1 MKLILFLVFILTACS
16 SNNNDNKG
24 LSTESFN
31 DLLISSTDSGV
42 EQIVVDPEQR
52 FSGIKNINSNS
63 ENDIDDFIVG
73 QDEDVPIAL
82 KGSPSNDI
90 LVGYLTQGYLQTP
103 ETNAPSLLE
112 ENAEVGMASM
122 TAIEPIAAV
131 PLSIKNAK
139 VVDAGFA
146 EPMMAEV
153 DTSSVA
159 ADDTDTTAFS
169 GTNTQVSGVDEGD
182 IWKYDGEYFFVL
194 KKKTFFDYPVFPT
207 RSSAP
212 VESAVMI
219 SSDPSISI
227 EMNEEDGSID
237 DETGKDT
244 LVDNTFTLEMISSP
258 EIASL
263 VGSAEA
269 ESLKKAKPC
278 NEKTCA
284 QLRIVHKNKT
294 VASELLLEDIA
305 PDEVFLTENKLILL
319 GNQFASDN
327 IWGGHR
333 NSQLRKTQI
342 QVYDTTDKSQLV
354 NNIKINMDGHK
365 IRSRRIGD
373 QLYVVSRY
381 TPHIKSL
388 IEMPKNRNALN
399 ENLKIIDEITTDNI
413 LPKIT
418 INDEQQL
425 LVKAEHCWLTVM
437 PKMRWGARTLTI
449 VTRINIQSG
458 EFTSRCLGGH
468 VEGIYMSQAALYL
481 YNTSFQK
488 YNLNEPMTKRIAIW
502 NWNQGNTH
510 IHKFSLSDLSYQG
523 SALADG
529 IVGHQHAS
537 FRFGELKD
545 GSLGVVTSKNEWRN
559 PEHRLTVFDTV
570 ESKWQPKALLPNEA
584 EPSAIGKPGERIY
597 SVRFMQDRAYIVTFQ
612 QTDPLY
618 VIDLSD
624 SSSPTIAGELEIPGF
639 SDYLHPIGS
648 DLLLGIGK
656 EAKQNSNGATVNLGV
671 KVALFDVANITD
683 PQEVGTLMIGQRG
696 SSTLLSTNHLAFAGI
711 QQAESYRFAF
721 PIHVHEGVDYYVA
734 DQEVEFAY
742 HQWLHSGLY
751 LFEVKDKTLSV
762 SGAIITDQR
771 SKSSTW
777 ASFGEPRG
785 LIQGDDVFH
794 LKGNSIYK
802 ANWLNPSET
811 TEGPF

>member
-1 MKLILFLVFILTACS
+1 MKLTFFIVLILTACS

-31 DLLISSTDSGV
+31 DLLISSTDGGV

-63 ENDIDDFIVG
+63 ENDIDDFIVD
-73 QDEDVPIAL
+73 QNEDVPIAL
-82 KGSPSNDI
+82 KGSPSNEI

-112 ENAEVGMASM
+112 ENAEVSMASM
-122 TAIEPIAAV
+122 TAIEPRAAV
-131 PLSIKNAK
+131 PLSIKKAN
-139 VVDAGFA
+139 VVDAGFV

-194 KKKTFFDYPVFPT
+194 KKKTFFDYPVFPMPRVMMT
-207 RSSAP
+207 EP
-212 VESAVMI
+212 VEMVEPTVMMEPD
-219 SSDPSISI
+219 S
-227 EMNEEDGSID
+227 
-237 DETGKDT
+237 ET
-244 LVDNTFTLEMISSP
+244 TLE
-258 EIASL
+258 ASDQDIDENQIDEQPNDSNL
-263 VGSAEA
+263 AINDDTEDF
-269 ESLKKAKPC
+269 KKTKPC

-319 GNQFASDN
+319 GNQFVSDN

-354 NNIKINMDGHK
+354 KNIKINMDGHK

-721 PIHVHEGVDYYVA
+721 PIHVHERVDYYVA

>member
-1 MKLILFLVFILTACS
+1 MKLTFFIVLILTACS

-31 DLLISSTDSGV
+31 DLLISSTDGGV

-63 ENDIDDFIVG
+63 ENDIDDFIVD
-73 QDEDVPIAL
+73 QNENVPIAL
-82 KGSPSNDI
+82 KGSPSNEI
-90 LVGYLTQGYLQTP
+90 LIGYLTQGYLQTP

-112 ENAEVGMASM
+112 ENAEVSMASM
-122 TAIEPIAAV
+122 TAIEPRAAV
-131 PLSIKNAK
+131 PLSIKNAN

-169 GTNTQVSGVDEGD
+169 GTNKQVSGVDEGD

-194 KKKTFFDYPVFPT
+194 KKKTFFDYPVFPMPRVMMT
-207 RSSAP
+207 EP
-212 VESAVMI
+212 VEMVEPTVMMEPD
-219 SSDPSISI
+219 S
-227 EMNEEDGSID
+227 
-237 DETGKDT
+237 ET
-244 LVDNTFTLEMISSP
+244 TLEASDQDID
-258 EIASL
+258 EIQIDEQPNDSNLAINDDT
-263 VGSAEA
+263 EDF
-269 ESLKKAKPC
+269 KKTKPC
-278 NEKTCA
+278 NDKTCA

-319 GNQFASDN
+319 GNQFASNN

-381 TPHIKSL
+381 TPHIRSL